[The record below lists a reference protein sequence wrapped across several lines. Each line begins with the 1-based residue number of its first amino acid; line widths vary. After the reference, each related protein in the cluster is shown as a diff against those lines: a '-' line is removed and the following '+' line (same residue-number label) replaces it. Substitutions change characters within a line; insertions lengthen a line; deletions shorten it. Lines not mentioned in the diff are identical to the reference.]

1 MNCWIPVLP
10 SPWRLYRNSL
20 SVIASEPQGAWQ
32 SLEYQSLVRL
42 LRSLHSLAMGIMF
55 KKCCS
60 KDSEVA
66 FIIEL
71 LDTNVK
77 TFQRSSDIYEKNI
90 VQVAV
95 LPE

>member
-1 MNCWIPVLP
+1 
-10 SPWRLYRNSL
+10 
-20 SVIASEPQGAWQ
+20 
-32 SLEYQSLVRL
+32 
-42 LRSLHSLAMGIMF
+42 MF

-60 KDSEVA
+60 KGSEVA

>member
-1 MNCWIPVLP
+1 
-10 SPWRLYRNSL
+10 
-20 SVIASEPQGAWQ
+20 
-32 SLEYQSLVRL
+32 
-42 LRSLHSLAMGIMF
+42 MF

-60 KDSEVA
+60 KYSEVA

-77 TFQRSSDIYEKNI
+77 TVQRSRDIYEKNI

>member
-1 MNCWIPVLP
+1 MERQLQDNTKLEVVSQEMMNSQKVQPH
-10 SPWRLYRNSL
+10 
-20 SVIASEPQGAWQ
+20 VIA
-32 SLEYQSLVRL
+32 
-42 LRSLHSLAMGIMF
+42 GIMF

-60 KDSEVA
+60 KYSEVA

>member
-1 MNCWIPVLP
+1 ML
-10 SPWRLYRNSL
+10 
-20 SVIASEPQGAWQ
+20 
-32 SLEYQSLVRL
+32 
-42 LRSLHSLAMGIMF
+42 LAMGIMLR
-55 KKCCS
+55 KCCS
-60 KDSEVA
+60 KYSEVA